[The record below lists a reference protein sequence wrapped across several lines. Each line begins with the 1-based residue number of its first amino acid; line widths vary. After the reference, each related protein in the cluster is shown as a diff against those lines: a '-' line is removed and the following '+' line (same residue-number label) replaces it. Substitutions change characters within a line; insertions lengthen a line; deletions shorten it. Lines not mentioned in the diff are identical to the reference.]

1 MAFFAFSSSL
11 SYTPWVAKMLGDGY
25 QVQHAPWGVRGG
37 GALDS
42 KYGLQCLHILLRT
55 AMLEPTNYNI
65 IIFNFGFHDCCE
77 DNPEDYTEPVE
88 YAENLKV
95 IKSILLSTGAKV
107 GYVFTTPVPYNV
119 TLNDRAKQYN
129 RIASDVM
136 KKYPT
141 VETAD
146 LYTWVIKVCGE
157 PPYESCAIAAKQPS
171 PHYTRQGYKY
181 LSERVKDL
189 VLDLAKGINENPRIY
204 NKQEF
209 PVSIFFPDPTELVSG
224 VMSVHVC

>member
-1 MAFFAFSSSL
+1 
-11 SYTPWVAKMLGDGY
+11 MLGDGY
-25 QVQHAPWGVRGG
+25 QVQHAPWDGTDG

-42 KYGLQCLHILLRT
+42 KYGLQCLRMFVQT
-55 AMLEPTNYNI
+55 VMLEPITYDV
-65 IIFNFGFHDCCE
+65 IIFNFGMHDINYSG
-77 DNPEDYTEPVE
+77 DFPEEYVEPDE
-88 YAENLKV
+88 YAKNLNAITSV
-95 IKSILLSTGAKV
+95 LLSTGAEV
-107 GYVFTTPVPYNV
+107 GYVLTTPVPYNV
-119 TLNDRAKQYN
+119 TLNNRAKQYN

-171 PHYTRQGYKY
+171 PHYTQQGYEY

-189 VLDLAKGINENPRIY
+189 VLDLAETRHPRLQVSIIPSQLQPVFVPMY
-204 NKQEF
+204 NSCFYFGNKQNKTARF
-209 PVSIFFPDPTELVSG
+209 LYRVSKLT
-224 VMSVHVC
+224 